1 FVKHVPGGELLR
13 VAAAIVLPDAFI
25 EAVVEVKILKVLE
38 LRARRRE
45 EFFAELD
52 VAVHR
57 AADIEEN
64 QHIDLVAALRA
75 HDQVEIALMRG
86 RLDRAVEIEL
96 CRCALARETAE
107 PPQRD
112 LDVAGTEFD
121 LIVEV

>member
-1 FVKHVPGGELLR
+1 
-13 VAAAIVLPDAFI
+13 
-25 EAVVEVKILKVLE
+25 
-38 LRARRRE
+38 
-45 EFFAELD
+45 ELD
-52 VAVHR
+52 VAIHR

-86 RLDRAVEIEL
+86 RLDRAVEIEF

-121 LIVEV
+121 LVVEVLVFALVPDLHGLAVATFLLAD